1 MKGYTTKNKITY
13 TEDFKKITE
22 VDGTVLGC
30 LTIKDGVEI
39 IGNKACEYGNFSEVV
54 FPSSL
59 KLIGRDAFYN
69 SKFKYIEI
77 NKNIE
82 LSPHAFEACDDLYS
96 AIIKTEY
103 IPKYCFAECN
113 LSHYINFVLENTKE
127 IGAFAFHSNH
137 IENFLLPNTLRKIE
151 NNAFYCTTFK
161 DTTLFLPEGLEYI
174 GRQAFSL
181 SNLTNIYLP
190 RTIKS
195 VDSTVLDSNTVFH
208 IYEESINQLGKLFC
222 SAKNVKVI
230 TLEELLKT
238 HTFKEINDNKIKFK
252 ER

>member
-1 MKGYTTKNKITY
+1 MKGYIKENRITY
-13 TEDFKKITE
+13 TQDFKKITNVE
-22 VDGTVLGC
+22 ETILGC
-30 LTIKDGVEI
+30 LKIKDGVEI
-39 IGNKACEYGNFSEVV
+39 IGDKACQYGNFSEVA

-69 SKFKYIEI
+69 SKLSYVEI

-82 LSPHAFEACDDLYS
+82 LSPHAFEACNDLYS

-103 IPKYCFAECN
+103 IPKYCFAECY
-113 LSHYINFVLENTKE
+113 SGSYINFTLENTKE

-151 NNAFYCTTFK
+151 NNAFCCAKFK

-222 SAKNVKVI
+222 YAKNVKVL

-238 HTFKEINDNKIKFK
+238 HTFKEINNNKIKFE